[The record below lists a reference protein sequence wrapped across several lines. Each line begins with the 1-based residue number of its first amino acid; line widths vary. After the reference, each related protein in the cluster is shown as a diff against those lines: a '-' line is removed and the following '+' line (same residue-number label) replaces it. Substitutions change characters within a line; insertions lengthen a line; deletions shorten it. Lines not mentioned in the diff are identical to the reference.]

1 MADKKLKLN
10 IEYGVIIGIMED
22 KMNYQKEIA
31 TNYIKTIMD
40 IVFENSK
47 VTKRKQHTA
56 KKANRHPQARKPS
69 IEDFV
74 EVGDFGLSLADT
86 FDQVSE
92 DYYQHGDERY
102 TLLDGTFS
110 SARYLAKLKNLTSPN
125 RTSIFSNSIFRRGR
139 KFFEIELVNR
149 HDGKNAGQ
157 GTHQVMRIWFP
168 PGPSGQWWVL
178 DEIAGLHVPPG
189 MQPILLPAAYQLE
202 CPGNASERRALLLL
216 ERGV

>member
-1 MADKKLKLN
+1 VSN
-10 IEYGVIIGIMED
+10 
-22 KMNYQKEIA
+22 
-31 TNYIKTIMD
+31 
-40 IVFENSK
+40 K
-47 VTKRKQHTA
+47 VSKRKQHTA
-56 KKANRHPQARKPS
+56 KKADRHPQARKPS

-92 DYYQHGDERY
+92 DYYQHGGERY

-125 RTSIFSNSIFRRGR
+125 RTSIFSNSVFRRGR

-149 HDGKNAGQ
+149 HDEKNAGQ

-178 DEIAGLHVPPG
+178 DEMAGLHAPPG
-189 MQPILLPAAYQLE
+189 MQPILEDTPVALLPAAYQLE
-202 CPGNASERRALLLL
+202 RPGNASERRALLLL